1 MGGRRTAQSE
11 GVKMIIKVEE
21 ENDCSKF
28 WDHVYD
34 DPEAPEEIKDLLYVC
49 RHQVIIDNRG
59 RAEEVKRWCE
69 STPGFDAG
77 PEHHLCTF
85 CYHLIT
91 H

>member
-11 GVKMIIKVEE
+11 EVKMIIKVEE

-77 PEHHLCTF
+77 PEHAPF
-85 CYHLIT
+85 ALIFEQD
-91 H
+91 